1 MKILLCLAVLLLYS
15 TANAQAPR
23 KLQLEEG
30 ANIEIKT
37 KSKLVLPPGYDP
49 QKSYPL
55 VVFMPFTGGSGTD
68 MLSTYAYQSGNYSGN
83 SMGGGGY
90 MEFNL
95 SPLIDSLKR
104 MPTDKEVNDYMDKLI
119 KEKQNSTKEEDTG
132 SKSEEEKYL
141 EAFLKGVFGSEI
153 NNKSFIAMLP
163 DGIGSTADHNWK
175 GFSACIHRYE
185 TRILQDIE
193 SYSANYK
200 IDKNNIILIGYSLGG
215 DLSWAITNR
224 YPEKFKGAII
234 SGSRCGY
241 AEKGM
246 IERLAKKNARYYIAM
261 GEHESDARM
270 KGAKYAQT
278 RLNTSKI
285 ANKFELIK
293 EAGHDPTSFSQLK
306 DAFNFVLFE

>member
-1 MKILLCLAVLLLYS
+1 MKTILLIATFLIYIAIQ
-15 TANAQAPR
+15 AQDPR
-23 KLQLEEG
+23 KLHLEEG
-30 ANIEIKT
+30 ANIEIKV

-49 QKSYPL
+49 QIEYPL

-68 MLSTYAYQSGNYSGN
+68 MLSNYAYQSGNYSGN
-83 SMGGGGY
+83 SMGGGY

-119 KEKQNSTKEEDTG
+119 KEKQNSTKKEETG

-141 EAFLKGVFGSEI
+141 EAFLKGLFGNEMS
-153 NNKSFIAMLP
+153 NKSFMALLP

-185 TRILQDIE
+185 TRILNDIE
-193 SYSANYK
+193 SYSTNYK
-200 IDKNNIILIGYSLGG
+200 IDKNKIILIGYSLGG

-241 AEKGM
+241 SEKGM
-246 IERLAKKNARYYIAM
+246 INRLAKKNAKYFIAM

-278 RLNTSKI
+278 RLNNAKI

-293 EAGHDPTSFSQLK
+293 EAGHDPTSYTQLK